1 MGNSLSSWRQST
13 LDSAQL
19 QHKKRA
25 TVLQGLDVGRASDSK
40 PCHAHSLE
48 SAGECVGANLTILIV
63 VSANGNRIS
72 GAGGEGMC
80 PRRRHDFLRYQAA
93 SASPFHS
100 GALSSI
106 SLPPSASNS
115 VARS

>member
-1 MGNSLSSWRQST
+1 MR
-13 LDSAQL
+13 
-19 QHKKRA
+19 
-25 TVLQGLDVGRASDSK
+25 GRK
-40 PCHAHSLE
+40 PTT
-48 SAGECVGANLTILIV
+48 TIAV
-63 VSANGNRIS
+63 RANGIRIS
-72 GAGGEGMC
+72 GAGGEGIC
-80 PRRRHDFLRYQAA
+80 PRPRHDFLRYQAA